1 VSDPGRIAET
11 AEWQRLLMLGDRR
24 DELHLRRLFAED
36 PGRVERMTH
45 QLGDL
50 VIDCSKHLAT
60 DEIIDA
66 LLALAQRRGVAERAA
81 AMAAGEPVNTTENRP
96 ALHTALRA
104 PADAVIEV
112 AGRNVVPDVQRSLRR
127 MGEYCDRVRSGEHA
141 GATGKPIR
149 TVVNI
154 GIGGS
159 DLGPAMAY
167 DALAGWRHPS
177 LRCKF
182 VSNVDGA
189 DLASALAGLDAETTL
204 FVVCSKTFATAETM
218 LNAQSARRWLSERL
232 GADAVWHHFAAVSAN
247 AAAVESFGIG
257 ADSTFELWDWVG
269 GRFSVGSAVGL
280 SLMLAIG
287 PEAFAEMLGGFR
299 TVDEHFLSAPPE
311 RNAPLLLGLLAVW
324 YRTFC
329 GLPARA
335 VLPYAHSLRGL
346 PAYLRQLDMESNGKR
361 VGIDGEPL
369 GWHTGPVLF
378 GEPGTKGQH
387 SFHQFLH
394 QGTTVVPADFIV
406 TARPDAAA
414 HDLPEAEAHHSQLV
428 ANCFAQSAA
437 LAFGNCVEPA
447 ARPEPIGSTAGSVT
461 TERSASDQ
469 ETAGVGALAGL
480 GLAGHR
486 ELPGNRPS
494 TTILAPSLSPS
505 VLGQLIALYEHQVF
519 VQGAIWG
526 INSFDQPGVELGKTL
541 AVGVAAELSD
551 SDPVDATRVVSG
563 RQASDGHD
571 PSTEALIARFR
582 SLRGTDP
589 A

>member
-1 VSDPGRIAET
+1 VSDPARIAET

-81 AMAAGEPVNTTENRP
+81 AMAAGEPVNTTEARP

-112 AGRNVVPDVQRSLRR
+112 AGRNVVADVQRSLRR
-127 MGEYCDRVRSGEHA
+127 MGEYCERVRSGEHA
-141 GATGKPIR
+141 GATGKPIA

-159 DLGPAMAY
+159 DLGPAMAH
-167 DALAGWRHPS
+167 DTLAAWRHPR

-218 LNAQSARRWLSERL
+218 LNAQSARRWLVDRL

-311 RNAPLLLGLLAVW
+311 RNAPLLL
-324 YRTFC
+324 
-329 GLPARA
+329 
-335 VLPYAHSLRGL
+335 
-346 PAYLRQLDMESNGKR
+346 
-361 VGIDGEPL
+361 PL

-414 HDLPEAEAHHSQLV
+414 RDLPEAEAHHSQLV